1 MKVCLRHNQEE
12 QYLQKADQVE
22 VKWAYIDQL
31 LDLVE
36 KYPDKDFVIDAPKGK
51 PMDWKSI
58 ATCKAG
64 LHQGHTFYIRL
75 HDLNPLLT
83 LRWMEKYDFKFFY
96 SEPAKTYYEL
106 YNLKKLGV
114 SYAYIDAP
122 IFFDLNEV
130 KKIDI
135 PLRLVPNRA
144 YIQGHIPQMSGLHG
158 TWVRPE
164 KLDIYELY
172 FDVCEFEND
181 GPTQERAFYRI
192 YFEDKSWPNDMNSL
206 IFGLNTNIDDRLV
219 YEGLDEMRLNCKQVC
234 ETPKPYCQ
242 MCDKVLYFERA
253 GRQWAKEYIVEHE
266 GEDQEQISPN

>member
-12 QYLQKADQVE
+12 QYLQKADQIE
-22 VKWAYIDQL
+22 VKHAYIDKL
-31 LDLVE
+31 LDLIQ
-36 KYPDKDFVIDAPKGK
+36 KYPNKDYIIDVPAQK
-51 PMDWKSI
+51 PTDWKSI
-58 ATCKAG
+58 SMCKAG
-64 LHQGHTFYIRL
+64 LTEGHKIYIRA
-75 HDLNPLLT
+75 HDLNLFLT
-83 LRWMEKYDFKFFY
+83 LHWFEKYDLPFFY
-96 SEPAKTYYEL
+96 SEPAKTYYDL

-114 SYAYIDAP
+114 AYAYVDAP
-122 IFFDLNEV
+122 LFFDLDNV
-130 KKIDI
+130 KKVGI
-135 PLRLVPNRA
+135 PLRIMPNRA
-144 YIQGHIPQMSGLHG
+144 YKQGDIPRLSGLHG

-164 KLDIYELY
+164 KLNIYEPY

-192 YFEDKSWPNDMNSL
+192 YFEDKGWPNDMNTL

-253 GRQWAKEYIVEHE
+253 GRKWAEEQVKQEE
-266 GEDQEQISPN
+266 EQITPIENK